1 MRELVN
7 IGGLLFLTRTWYP
20 ESLVTTIPE
29 LARTVK
35 IEGFD
40 LEKLAGLVQ
49 SGREFTTNDDNTW
62 FLFHWIEIECNECS
76 CFMCL
81 DGCDTNLNANNRNG

>member
-7 IGGLLFLTRTWYP
+7 IGGVLFFTHTWYH

-29 LARTVK
+29 FARKVK

-40 LEKLAGLVQ
+40 LEKLAGLVPNEL
-49 SGREFTTNDDNTW
+49 EFMTNDDNTW
-62 FLFHWIEIECNECS
+62 FLFHWIEIECIDYS

-81 DGCDTNLNANNRNG
+81 EDCDNNMNAHDRNG